1 MRKTIV
7 FVLVCCMALLPLFGG
22 SAQAADNNDLP
33 VVPETAYGEMAYPAE
48 EVLAESGLVSMGLS
62 LFPLLLWSP
71 FVIVLGIMVGN
82 VIW

>member
-7 FVLVCCMALLPLFGG
+7 FVLVCCIALLPLFGG
-22 SAQAADNNDLP
+22 SAQAA
-33 VVPETAYGEMAYPAE
+33 YGEMAYPAE
-48 EVLAESGLVSMGLS
+48 EALAESGLVSMGLS
-62 LFPLLLWSP
+62 LFPLFLWSP